1 MDNEHHD
8 QSFDFDL
15 KRKFDDQQQQQQHHS
30 ADGNKKLKT
39 TDEDDK
45 SNQPPPPPPSSSSSS
60 DQKSTVED
68 ETNIKIDSIELNP
81 IFRDKI
87 DELKKSYNES
97 NPLESECSTITIE
110 PFKVFQ
116 LHRFIENDQLVL
128 PQILQAVNTNTISM
142 ERRNN
147 DLYSL
152 KQSNDLKTYPLLEN
166 IVTFF
171 RIKVKLLLEEITGLK
186 LNNNVALTFSKYEQN
201 DYLLCH
207 DDQLEQRKIAFILYL
222 VDEQWSATDGG
233 QLELFATEPDAEG
246 HYDAQPTK
254 ITTKLTP
261 KSNTLAF
268 FEVNSKSFHQVGE
281 ILTNRSPRWSIN
293 GWFHSDDASISGQIF
308 RYPQLSAFPENE
320 ILEDDLTEHFLH
332 WINPIYLQNFTQKQI
347 RASFNRNSEIQLKN
361 FINEDKCE
369 QIQQA
374 LSSEQVRKLWHK
386 NYKPLFF
393 RNQIIHPQAFQQLPD
408 ILREFYLL
416 INSKNFYKLITT
428 ITGVIFVSKS
438 KNSTNQQNQNGND
451 NDDDDVQLIQE
462 PSTSI
467 LSSIETTTKYNHKT
481 RGAIIEWNHG
491 DYSLSSD
498 INPDIHE
505 RALDL
510 DFFFNVPRPIVK
522 STKNFGDQEIID
534 VSDDDDDVQDTTTTI
549 TKKEPENEMET
560 KSDAKE
566 ESKKQEE
573 KIESKPEMHNK
584 SSDNDDDDMEQNSKH
599 EPELIELNSDDDD
612 DDDDGDGLDED
623 LDDDEEDE
631 EELDDDDDYVD
642 QHDDGDD
649 SGHLATTNGGGYIA
663 YITDES
669 DEQVLEIEPNNNYLN
684 IVYRNYQCQRF
695 MKYIDH
701 SNTRVP
707 FQQITIIFTDH

>member
-201 DYLLCH
+201 DYYLLCH

-522 STKNFGDQEIID
+522 I
-534 VSDDDDDVQDTTTTI
+534 
-549 TKKEPENEMET
+549 
-560 KSDAKE
+560 
-566 ESKKQEE
+566 
-573 KIESKPEMHNK
+573 
-584 SSDNDDDDMEQNSKH
+584 
-599 EPELIELNSDDDD
+599 
-612 DDDDGDGLDED
+612 
-623 LDDDEEDE
+623 
-631 EELDDDDDYVD
+631 
-642 QHDDGDD
+642 
-649 SGHLATTNGGGYIA
+649 
-663 YITDES
+663 
-669 DEQVLEIEPNNNYLN
+669 LEIEPNNNYLN